1 MCLSSYSTQLTRTDD
16 TSARHEAGNVEL
28 RHGLITEDFEFFSR
42 KMLISKQDLKY
53 MIGNDDNQ
61 EEVTFKVADRR
72 KFNSDGSLR
81 EGVTLEPAKVEPKA
95 ETKLAPKTD
104 PTESESVSMDSDPGF
119 DAETSNEEGGDD
131 EIPGAQDPASFV
143 NFLSTLATNAA
154 AALGAVPHP
163 ATGQRSLDLESGK
176 YWLDILG
183 MLRDKTKG
191 NLHPQE
197 SRLLEGLL
205 GDLRMQYV
213 HLVKATEEKL
223 KAQAAQQFSGADI
236 LGKK

>member
-1 MCLSSYSTQLTRTDD
+1 
-16 TSARHEAGNVEL
+16 
-28 RHGLITEDFEFFSR
+28 
-42 KMLISKQDLKY
+42 

-61 EEVTFKVADRR
+61 EEVSYKVADRR
-72 KFNSDGSLR
+72 KFNADGSVK
-81 EGVTLEPAKVEPKA
+81 EGVVLEAAKVVEKPGDQNKIETEANAKDLVEGAEP
-95 ETKLAPKTD
+95 EAPLEG
-104 PTESESVSMDSDPGF
+104 ESDE
-119 DAETSNEEGGDD
+119 N
-131 EIPGAQDPASFV
+131 EIPGADDPASFV

-163 ATGQRSLDLESGK
+163 ATGKRSLDLETGK
-176 YWLDILG
+176 YWLEVLG
-183 MLRDKTKG
+183 MVKEKTNG

-197 SRLLEGLL
+197 SRLLDGLL

-213 HLVKATEEKL
+213 QLVRATEEKL

>member
-1 MCLSSYSTQLTRTDD
+1 
-16 TSARHEAGNVEL
+16 
-28 RHGLITEDFEFFSR
+28 
-42 KMLISKQDLKY
+42 
-53 MIGNDDNQ
+53 MIGHDDEN
-61 EEVTFKVADRR
+61 EEVHYKVADKR
-72 KFNSDGSLR
+72 KFNADGSLR
-81 EGVTLEPAKVEPKA
+81 DGVTLDATPVKPAAPVEEAPA
-95 ETKLAPKTD
+95 PTPQPAQQVQETHIGP
-104 PTESESVSMDSDPGF
+104 MDED
-119 DAETSNEEGGDD
+119 EEFAGEEDGE

-223 KAQAAQQFSGADI
+223 KAQAAHKFSGADI